1 MVHVDYLLDPI
12 TVGEPKSMS
21 RALKDKLEL
30 PERQDI
36 PDWLIEYWD
45 NDIFW
50 ANFHLTFL
58 QNKSFLLLICSN
70 FFVRERSYGGQT
82 PPM

>member
-1 MVHVDYLLDPI
+1 MVNVDYLLDPI
-12 TVGEPKSMS
+12 TIAEPKSAP

-30 PERQDI
+30 PERQDV
-36 PDWLIEYWD
+36 PASLIEYWD

-50 ANFHLTFL
+50 ANFHLSFL
-58 QNKSFLLLICSN
+58 QNKAFLLLIFSN
-70 FFVRERSYGGQT
+70 FVRERSYQGQT